1 MRGQMKKRQKI
12 SMRSGMVGLMLICW
26 FLPFLLIAG
35 MMGYYMSGN
44 HFDNQLNTKLETMSF
59 NNQVCAQRLE
69 YAVTISKEITYEGSV
84 NKTFRS
90 YLRKEADRSAV
101 LQACNYQLY
110 RLYNHDECVQDA
122 ILWLNDRP
130 EDYQTST
137 YNESTGGSYRHVR
150 DYWENDHQA
159 VAELAG
165 DLDTGIAFYE
175 NEGRLYLIRNLMGS
189 SFQNMATLVL
199 RLNPR
204 YCFDN
209 LTTMSEKSDVTVYI
223 DDIVFVLQ
231 GENVVGW
238 DDVREEE
245 EGIRGYYWHQN
256 ELGLYD
262 TEKSESFTLTAMAVL
277 KDTSMMT
284 PFYGYRFIL
293 GGMVIF
299 LVPMLFVTLHIFR
312 KYVQRPVEVLMKGAD
327 EIEGG
332 NLGYRIEAM
341 PGPAEF
347 DYIADSF
354 NEMSEQLKFQ
364 FDHIYEEEIALRD
377 AKIMALQSHI
387 NPHFMNNTLE
397 IINWEARMNGDNKVS
412 EMIEALATLMNATID
427 RKRRPEVTLSEE
439 MVYVNAYLKILKER
453 MGKRLQVKIGLPDE
467 IMGCMVPRLILQP
480 VIENA
485 VEHGAARRGNG
496 SVILQGRQEGDYLY
510 LEIFNDGHMSE
521 EEEQKVARLLDADYD
536 TSKETSGNMGIANV
550 NQRLKILYG
559 EPCGLGMENYG
570 DDQVRACLTILV
582 GEENKKIQ

>member
-1 MRGQMKKRQKI
+1 MK
-12 SMRSGMVGLMLICW
+12 SGMVGLMLICW
-26 FLPFLLIAG
+26 FLPLLLIAG
-35 MMGYYMSGN
+35 MTGYYMSGN
-44 HFDNQLNTKLETMSF
+44 HFENQLITKMETMSF

-69 YAVTISKEITYEGSV
+69 YAVSISKEITYEGSV
-84 NKTFRS
+84 NKAFRS
-90 YLRKEADRSAV
+90 YRRKESDQSAV

-122 ILWLNDRP
+122 ILWLNDQP
-130 EDYQTST
+130 ENQQTST
-137 YNESTGGSYRHVR
+137 YNESTGGSYRHVL
-150 DYWENDHQA
+150 DYWKNDHQA
-159 VAELAG
+159 VAELAE

-175 NEGRLYLIRNLMGS
+175 NQGRLYLIRNLIDS

-199 RLNPR
+199 RLNPK

-209 LTTMSEKSDVTVYI
+209 LTTMAEKSDVTVYMN
-223 DDIVFVLQ
+223 DVVFVVQ
-231 GENVVGW
+231 GEDAVGW
-238 DDVREEE
+238 EDVRVESD
-245 EGIRGYYWHQN
+245 GTRGYYWHQN
-256 ELGLYD
+256 ELGLFD
-262 TEKSESFTLTAMAVL
+262 VEKSDSFTLSAMAVL

-299 LVPMLFVTLHIFR
+299 LVPMLFLSLHIFR
-312 KYVQRPVEVLMKGAD
+312 RYVQRPVEILMKGAD
-327 EIEGG
+327 EIESG
-332 NLGYRIEAM
+332 NLGYRIEAIQ
-341 PGPAEF
+341 GAAEF

-397 IINWEARMNGDNKVS
+397 IINWEARMNGDHKVS

-427 RKRRPEVTLSEE
+427 RKRRPEVPLSEE
-439 MVYVNAYLKILKER
+439 MNYVNAYLKILKER
-453 MGKRLQVKIGLPDE
+453 MGKRLQAEIELPDE

-480 VIENA
+480 VIENS
-485 VEHGAARRGNG
+485 VEHGAARRGSG
-496 SVILQGRQEGDYLY
+496 SVTLCGKQEGEYLY
-510 LEIFNDGHMSE
+510 LEILNDGHMSE
-521 EEEQKVARLLDADYD
+521 EEEQKVARLLDVDYD

-559 EPCGLGMENYG
+559 EPCGLTMENYG
-570 DDQVRACLTILV
+570 SDKVRACLTILV
-582 GEENKKIQ
+582 RQNNKKMQ